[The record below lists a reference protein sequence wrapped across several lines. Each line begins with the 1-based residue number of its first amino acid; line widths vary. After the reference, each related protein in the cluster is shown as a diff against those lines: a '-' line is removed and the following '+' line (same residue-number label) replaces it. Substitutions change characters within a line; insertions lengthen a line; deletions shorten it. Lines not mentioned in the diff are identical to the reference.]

1 MSRGQR
7 RDMQLLAIETATDI
21 CSVAY
26 VQNDAILSEVNIYE
40 SRRHAELLAP
50 AIEEQS
56 KRHDFQFS
64 ELDAVAVSIG
74 PGSFTGLR
82 IGLSIAKGLIFGT
95 DIQLIAVPTL
105 LASAWEVHHLTDR
118 VGVIH
123 HSHRDFYFY
132 AEYSL
137 DENLSTKT
145 EPKRLEFSQLR
156 EIIPENLDIVCR
168 VPADDTN
175 MNTLTNSILSRD
187 SVKAGN
193 VARIAVAHP
202 DRWVVEE
209 PFTAEPEYLKD
220 YQAVKY
226 KNPITS

>member
-1 MSRGQR
+1 
-7 RDMQLLAIETATDI
+7 MQLLAIETATDI

-26 VQNDAILSEVNIYE
+26 VQHDTVLSEVNIFE
-40 SRRHAELLAP
+40 HRRHAELLAP

-56 KRHDFQFS
+56 KRHGIQFS
-64 ELDAVAVSIG
+64 DLDAVAVSIG

-82 IGLSIAKGLIFGT
+82 IGLSVAKGLIFGT

-132 AEYSL
+132 AEYAF
-137 DENLSTKT
+137 DEHLSTKS
-145 EPKRLEFSQLR
+145 EPRRLEFSELR
-156 EIIPENLDIVCR
+156 TLIPDNLDIVCR
-168 VPADDTN
+168 VPAGDTN
-175 MNTLTNSILSRD
+175 VSSLPNSFLSRE

-193 VARIAVAHP
+193 IARLVLAHP
-202 DRWVVEE
+202 DRWIVQE
-209 PFTAEPEYLKD
+209 PFTTEPEYLKD

-226 KNPITS
+226 KNPIAG